1 MLHSRPEQQSAV
13 VVQSP
18 ALGTQTSSHL
28 PLTQGLPQQSA
39 LVEQIEPAGTPASV
53 QRKFTPRQRGM
64 PSASRE
70 QHSSG
75 LLLHVPFGVL
85 PPSGRRLSQQ
95 LLEVPPHAPLGALQ
109 TAPGRRHCGPSQRP
123 SVSPAGMMH
132 WSGGLVLPFDA
143 WPVSWPGPP
152 QQSLLAAQ
160 SSSCGLQPEGGWQTF
175 TPVVPNGPHESEQ
188 HLLSQPCPVHTVPDG
203 EQDAVPTVVQRPS
216 ASEPCFT
223 QLPPQQSTSIAQTSP
238 VCWQNDAFTHFPPA
252 HCCEQQ
258 SPFPPHALP
267 STRQPPPPASATHV
281 GPVPVAPHLPL
292 QHSAFA
298 VQASAVGVSVLHTVG
313 AH

>member
-132 WSGGLVLPFDA
+132 WSGGDRREDEQPQSQPVLAVKHRYEDERQNQHPQHGELIRNRQDLPHQRLPLFRWHQDRS
-143 WPVSWPGPP
+143 PGGWPGDRIVGIRG
-152 QQSLLAAQ
+152 QISL
-160 SSSCGLQPEGGWQTF
+160 
-175 TPVVPNGPHESEQ
+175 
-188 HLLSQPCPVHTVPDG
+188 
-203 EQDAVPTVVQRPS
+203 
-216 ASEPCFT
+216 
-223 QLPPQQSTSIAQTSP
+223 
-238 VCWQNDAFTHFPPA
+238 
-252 HCCEQQ
+252 
-258 SPFPPHALP
+258 
-267 STRQPPPPASATHV
+267 
-281 GPVPVAPHLPL
+281 
-292 QHSAFA
+292 
-298 VQASAVGVSVLHTVG
+298 
-313 AH
+313 